1 MSVGQTGHA
10 SLWRGQGNIVLQVR
24 ARRRSRIIPSVGICH
39 ITFLP
44 VTQDWHSWRW
54 LLSGSLTCTRSL
66 LHSGLTNDRPALQFC
81 HIRPVS
87 RQSGSDL
94 SSSLLHHNNI
104 FPSLPWPAS
113 SLLISGIAFC
123 LSPCYSLLFLSKV
136 KMYFPQ
142 CKRLKLKFRIQR
154 RCGMMLWLNCY
165 VIYFII
171 PRVSCRE

>member
-1 MSVGQTGHA
+1 MVKQARHPFEEVRRILCYRLDPAEGAALFPVSVPGLSYFFLLHK
-10 SLWRGQGNIVLQVR
+10 ID
-24 ARRRSRIIPSVGICH
+24 IPGDDC
-39 ITFLP
+39 P
-44 VTQDWHSWRW
+44 V
-54 LLSGSLTCTRSL
+54 SLTCTRSL
-66 LHSGLTNDRPALQFC
+66 LQLSLTNDRRAPHLG

-154 RCGMMLWLNCY
+154 RCEMML
-165 VIYFII
+165 
-171 PRVSCRE
+171 